1 MKLYQRLEWV
11 GLALFGRVLFGQALF
26 GMALFG
32 MAGCEARQPV
42 PQKADYDYYLLSL
55 SLAPA
60 FCEDAI
66 GNRRVP
72 HQCRDVELADFQRQ
86 PLTLHGLWPNRASG
100 GHPFYCNG
108 ERDRGGMCDQ
118 TRVNLPAALSAKL
131 DAVMP
136 GTADC
141 LERHEW
147 AKHGSCS
154 GLEMA
159 GYFGESINL
168 VQRAN
173 RALGAVLASHAG
185 REVGL
190 DTLRAELK
198 RRDPALLESV
208 VFDCRTPRSRSP
220 ERRKPMLREVRVYFD
235 VLPDGRPGQP
245 MDFREAGVKHYN
257 SGCPAG
263 RAYVDAP

>member
-1 MKLYQRLEWV
+1 MKLYQRL
-11 GLALFGRVLFGQALF
+11 ALFLLASSALLAT
-26 GMALFG
+26 G
-32 MAGCEARQPV
+32 GCEARPPV
-42 PQKADYDYYLLSL
+42 YQKADFDYYLLAL

-72 HQCRDVELADFQRQ
+72 HQCRDFELADFQRQ
-86 PLTLHGLWPNRASG
+86 PLTLHGLWPNRLSG
-100 GHPFYCNG
+100 KHPFYCNG

-118 TRVNLPAALSAKL
+118 TRVQLPELLAGKLSVA
-131 DAVMP
+131 MP

-141 LERHEW
+141 LDRHEW

-154 GLEMA
+154 GLDMTQ
-159 GYFGESINL
+159 YFGESVKL
-168 VQRAN
+168 TERAN
-173 RALGAVLASHAG
+173 RALGTALASHAG

-198 RRDPALLESV
+198 KRDPALLESV
-208 VFDCRTPRSRSP
+208 VFDCRTPRSDSP
-220 ERRKPMLREVRVYFD
+220 ARRKPMLREVRVYFR
-235 VLPDGRPGQP
+235 VLPDGRPGEP
-245 MDFREAGVKHYN
+245 MNYREAGVKHFN

-263 RAYVDAP
+263 RTFVDVP